1 MGKVKGKLTEL
12 QSLGMIPTPEPTE
25 EEMAIVEPTDAEL
38 AEIENTLDTTSWEDI
53 DWNE

>member
-1 MGKVKGKLTEL
+1 MGKVKGHFTEL

-25 EEMAIVEPTDAEL
+25 EEMAIVEPSDDEL

-53 DWNE
+53 NWD